1 MSTKTTKSNSF
12 NYVVYIIAL
21 IMSIAVSGCGG
32 GSKVQ
37 YSGFLDDYSK
47 MRPIKGS
54 DGVRWVDTNANL
66 SKYKKIM
73 IDPVTFYIG
82 PTKGNKTV
90 TPKAENIN
98 RITNYFRQAL
108 IRELSKDYEIVDTA
122 GTDVG
127 RIRAAITTVEVNRKE
142 LSAYQYLPITLV
154 ATGAA
159 EVAGARNRIAVVNFE
174 AEYLDS
180 LTGRQV
186 AAAAHSRSQEVTVK
200 DAKSLTQK
208 DVQKILDFWANQA
221 RVNMVKFTKK

>member
-1 MSTKTTKSNSF
+1 MSTRVNKMISSK
-12 NYVVYIIAL
+12 YAVYIIAL
-21 IMSIAVSGCGG
+21 MFSITVSGCGG

-37 YSGFLDDYSK
+37 YSGFLEDYSK
-47 MRPIKGS
+47 MRPIEGS
-54 DGVRWVDTNANL
+54 DGVRWVDTKTNL
-66 SKYKKIM
+66 SKYKKLM

-82 PTKGNKTV
+82 PTKDNKTV

-108 IRELSKDYEIVDTA
+108 IRELSKDDQIVEDA
-122 GTDVG
+122 GTDVA
-127 RIRAAITTVEVNRKE
+127 RIRAAITTVEVNRKD
-142 LSAYQYLPITLV
+142 LSAYQYIPIALV

-174 AEYLDS
+174 AEFLDS